1 MHPRRSHDVAPHSI
15 DTPRRPAQVVSLA
28 EVRRRKIPTPPDSTP
43 QPAST
48 PNPLGSWV
56 IQLINTIQNGCI
68 VRTTMAPTPG
78 LRDLI
83 TEASSH
89 PTRPARGPLRL
100 HVTPSRPSQF
110 DAVERTCEEL
120 TQMGANP
127 RLDIEI
133 RLTPEHVHLAV
144 RGVLADPVMTP
155 DHADS
160 ITTTLQAATELRW
173 ELDITDTGTLNWQ
186 IPEFYSTYI
195 AAALP

>member
-1 MHPRRSHDVAPHSI
+1 
-15 DTPRRPAQVVSLA
+15 
-28 EVRRRKIPTPPDSTP
+28 
-43 QPAST
+43 
-48 PNPLGSWV
+48 
-56 IQLINTIQNGCI
+56 
-68 VRTTMAPTPG
+68 
-78 LRDLI
+78 
-83 TEASSH
+83 
-89 PTRPARGPLRL
+89 
-100 HVTPSRPSQF
+100 
-110 DAVERTCEEL
+110 
-120 TQMGANP
+120 P